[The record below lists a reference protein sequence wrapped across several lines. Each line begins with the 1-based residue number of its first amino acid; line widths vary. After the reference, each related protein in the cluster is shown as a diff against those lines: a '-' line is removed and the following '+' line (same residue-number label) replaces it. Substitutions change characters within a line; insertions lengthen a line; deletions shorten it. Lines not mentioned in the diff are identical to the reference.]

1 MRSRVL
7 IVPFVL
13 MACAAHGPTL
23 ELELPGVPPGCAL
36 AAYLVDGPIPPGER
50 GVADVEMAEASCR
63 PAAGRSPE
71 AAALLEQL
79 AERAAPVRA
88 AGAAQAQRRAQRHAQ
103 QQQHERE
110 RRAAAERPHREH
122 IAQLTPAEI
131 KRLGRHYQVRC
142 EGMLAVQGVL
152 VYEWEDPAI
161 AIARSCRYGRIAFEL
176 ALPDV
181 RLRLLVCQACDLE
194 GVNRAPATCLK
205 AAMLGCEPGP
215 GAKARAELLE
225 RLRGE

>member
-13 MACAAHGPTL
+13 VACAAHEPTL

-88 AGAAQAQRRAQRHAQ
+88 AGAAQQQRRAQQ
-103 QQQHERE
+103 QQRERE
-110 RRAAAERPHREH
+110 RRAAEERPHREH

-131 KRLGRHYQVRC
+131 KRQGRLFQQWC
-142 EGMLAVQGVL
+142 EALHAAGV
-152 VYEWEDPAI
+152 VVIYNDSPFIEDPVVVV
-161 AIARSCRYGRIAFEL
+161 ARSCRLGRIAFEL
-176 ALPDV
+176 ELPDV
-181 RLRLLVCQACDLE
+181 RMRLLVCDACDFK
-194 GVNRAPATCLK
+194 GVNLAPVTCLK

-215 GAKARAELLE
+215 AAKARAELLE